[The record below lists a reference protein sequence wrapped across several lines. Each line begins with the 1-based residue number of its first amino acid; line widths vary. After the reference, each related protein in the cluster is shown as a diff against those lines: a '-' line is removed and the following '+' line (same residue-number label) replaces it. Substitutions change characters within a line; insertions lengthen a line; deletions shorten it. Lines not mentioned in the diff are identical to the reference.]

1 MYAMWLQEV
10 KMHRKDLISQGYK
23 SVDTCSGPVRL
34 RNKGAK
40 LKSQGKVKAYRVVK
54 YSKGYELYVKK

>member
-1 MYAMWLQEV
+1 
-10 KMHRKDLISQGYK
+10 MHRKDLISQGYK